1 MSAGADGAV
10 AARVEVAP
18 VDAIGR
24 SPETGVVEAMAMKAG
39 AQDRDSPCKSEE
51 NCELGEETVDS
62 TRTHIVLHTS
72 EVHIQVTSQLSN

>member
-39 AQDRDSPCKSEE
+39 AQDRDS
-51 NCELGEETVDS
+51 
-62 TRTHIVLHTS
+62 
-72 EVHIQVTSQLSN
+72 